1 MPQTHAFEKPF
12 FRISYMHATVD
23 ESFHTAALFVENT
36 IRRVSHAMLRK
47 NRSGGDPMNKT
58 RLFQALWLLLLSVV
72 CVLTFYYRRESTKS
86 PQEVIARE
94 DTVVANV
101 TDGHSPV
108 PLPTETP
115 TPSPTPAPTI
125 YEITEV
131 FIPLYETATPSV
143 PATVPPDATI
153 VPATATP
160 DADEHA
166 EAAPFSLI
174 WFSDTQY
181 YAYKRPEIFL
191 SMADWALRI
200 HDEYRAIAVV
210 CTGDIVDNRN
220 YERHWTN
227 AEAAIMRVREQ
238 LPFYCVAG
246 NHDVGADKV
255 DYSIYRK
262 YDFCTVPE
270 EMTVSDDG
278 TCWVLPLEEQGI
290 LLVGIG
296 WQNGTAYADW
306 LNARIAEHE
315 TMTAVVLVHS
325 FLNDDGS
332 LSTNG
337 KRVEKEILQNS
348 PSVRL
353 VLCGHNDG
361 SARWSKKYDDGHV
374 VNALMY
380 NFQDDKKY
388 GLGYAR
394 ILMFNPGTRNVA
406 VTTYSPYLND
416 YNYYR
421 ESERDTFTLYNAW

>member
-1 MPQTHAFEKPF
+1 
-12 FRISYMHATVD
+12 
-23 ESFHTAALFVENT
+23 
-36 IRRVSHAMLRK
+36 
-47 NRSGGDPMNKT
+47 MNKT

-72 CVLTFYYRRESTKS
+72 CVLAFYYRREPTKS
-86 PQEVIARE
+86 PQEVLAHE
-94 DTVVANV
+94 DTVVLAA
-101 TDGHSPV
+101 TDGPSPV
-108 PLPTETP
+108 PEPTG
-115 TPSPTPAPTI
+115 TPSPTPAPTV

-131 FIPLYETATPSV
+131 FIPLYETP
-143 PATVPPDATI
+143 
-153 VPATATP
+153 TP
-160 DADEHA
+160 DAPATLPPAATELPAHSGTDVPERIEA
-166 EAAPFSLI
+166 EPFSLI

-238 LPFYCVAG
+238 LPFFCVAG

-278 TCWVLPLEEQGI
+278 TCWVLPLPAQGI

-296 WQNGTAYADW
+296 WHNDTGYADW
-306 LNARIAEHE
+306 VNARIAEHGE
-315 TMTAVVLVHS
+315 LTAVVLVHS
-325 FLNDDGS
+325 FLDDDGR
-332 LSTNG
+332 LSVNG
-337 KRVEKEILQNS
+337 RRVEKEILQNS

>member
-1 MPQTHAFEKPF
+1 
-12 FRISYMHATVD
+12 
-23 ESFHTAALFVENT
+23 
-36 IRRVSHAMLRK
+36 
-47 NRSGGDPMNKT
+47 MNKT
-58 RLFQALWLLLLSVV
+58 RLFQALWLLLLSAV
-72 CVLTFYYRRESTKS
+72 CVLAFYSRREPTKS

-94 DTVVANV
+94 DTVALAV
-101 TDGHSPV
+101 TDGRTPV
-108 PLPTETP
+108 PEPTD

-131 FIPLYETATPSV
+131 FIPLYESPTPDA
-143 PATVPPDATI
+143 PATVPPAAT
-153 VPATATP
+153 VLPAPSATAGLQRV
-160 DADEHA
+160 EA
-166 EAAPFSLI
+166 EPFSLI
-174 WFSDTQY
+174 WFSDTQF

-200 HDEYRAIAVV
+200 CDEYRAIAVV

-227 AEAAIMRVREQ
+227 AETAILRVRER

-255 DYSIYRK
+255 DYSIYAK

-278 TCWVLPLEEQGI
+278 TCWALPLPEYGI

-296 WQNGTAYADW
+296 WHNDAAYADW
-306 LNARIAEHE
+306 VNARIAEHE
-315 TMTAVVLVHS
+315 ELSAIVLVHS

-337 KRVEKEILQNS
+337 KRVEKAILQNA

-361 SARWSKKYDDGHV
+361 SARWSKKYEDGHV

-406 VTTYSPYLND
+406 VTTYSPFLDD

-421 ESERDTFTLYNAW
+421 ESARDTFTLYDAW

>member
-1 MPQTHAFEKPF
+1 
-12 FRISYMHATVD
+12 
-23 ESFHTAALFVENT
+23 
-36 IRRVSHAMLRK
+36 
-47 NRSGGDPMNKT
+47 MNKT

-72 CVLTFYYRRESTKS
+72 CVLAFYYRRESTKY

-94 DTVVANV
+94 DTVAVRATVGN
-101 TDGHSPV
+101 TPV
-108 PLPTETP
+108 PLPSETP
-115 TPSPTPAPTI
+115 TPTPTPAPTI

-131 FIPLYETATPSV
+131 FIPLYDTPTPSV
-143 PATVPPDATI
+143 PATVPPVVSVSPAVSVSP
-153 VPATATP
+153 VPTETAAP
-160 DADEHA
+160 DAD
-166 EAAPFSLI
+166 AAPFSLI

-191 SMADWALRI
+191 SMADWVLRV

-227 AEAAIMRVREQ
+227 AEAAILRVRER

-246 NHDVGADKV
+246 NHDVGADKA
-255 DYSIYRK
+255 DYSIYAK

-270 EMTVSDDG
+270 AMTVSDDG
-278 TCWVLPLEEQGI
+278 TCWVLPLPDRGI

-296 WQNGTAYADW
+296 WRNDTAYADW
-306 LNARIAEHE
+306 LNARIAEHKDL
-315 TMTAVVLVHS
+315 TAIVLVHS
-325 FLNDDGS
+325 FLDDDGS
-332 LSTNG
+332 LSVNG
-337 KRVEKEILQNS
+337 KRVEKAILQAS

-374 VNALMY
+374 VNAMMY

-421 ESERDTFTLYNAW
+421 DSERDTFTLYDAW

>member
-1 MPQTHAFEKPF
+1 
-12 FRISYMHATVD
+12 
-23 ESFHTAALFVENT
+23 
-36 IRRVSHAMLRK
+36 
-47 NRSGGDPMNKT
+47 MNKT

-94 DTVVANV
+94 DTVVALA
-101 TDGHSPV
+101 TDSRTPA
-108 PLPTETP
+108 PLPSETP
-115 TPSPTPAPTI
+115 SPSPTPAPTI

-131 FIPLYETATPSV
+131 FIPLYETPTPSV
-143 PATVPPDATI
+143 PATVPPAVSFSP
-153 VPATATP
+153 VPAKTAEPLRET
-160 DADEHA
+160 D
-166 EAAPFSLI
+166 AAPFSLI

-200 HDEYRAIAVV
+200 RDEYRAIAVV

-227 AEAAIMRVREQ
+227 AEAAILRIREQ
-238 LPFYCVAG
+238 MPFYCVAG
-246 NHDVGADKV
+246 NHDVGADKA
-255 DYSIYRK
+255 DYSIYAK

-278 TCWVLPLEEQGI
+278 KCWVLPIPEHGI
-290 LLVGIG
+290 LLVGVG
-296 WQNGTAYADW
+296 WQNDAAYADW
-306 LNARIAEHE
+306 VNARIAENKDL
-315 TMTAVVLVHS
+315 TAILLVHS
-325 FLNDDGS
+325 FLNDDGT
-332 LSTNG
+332 LSVNG
-337 KRVEKEILQNS
+337 KRVEKAILQNS

-374 VNALMY
+374 VNAMMY

-406 VTTYSPYLND
+406 VTTYSPFLND

-421 ESERDTFTLYNAW
+421 DSQRDTFTLYDAW